1 VHVLHVVERDVVAGE
16 DAADLETPSEAEALH
31 DASIAELRESG
42 MPVDGE
48 IVHSIGN
55 HVDVA
60 DAILRRAAAIG
71 AGAIVVGPDR
81 HEAGLPTGVTARIAG
96 HAPAHVIVVNPRA
109 GALGRPLAGVAAPAD
124 PAVIWNG
131 SSAGR

>member
-1 VHVLHVVERDVVAGE
+1 
-16 DAADLETPSEAEALH
+16 
-31 DASIAELRESG
+31 
-42 MPVDGE
+42 MPVEGE
-48 IVHSIGN
+48 IVRSVGDHA
-55 HVDVA
+55 DVA
-60 DAILRRAAAIG
+60 DAILRRAAALG

-81 HEAGLPTGVTARIAG
+81 HEAGLPSGVTARIAG

-124 PAVIWNG
+124 PGVIWDG